1 MFKNQFINTTTDL
14 NVNEQNLFKNKLN
27 ELVGLHYGVQKY
39 FSYIVTVGFYWC
51 RKPEYLEKT
60 TDLPQVTEKLSHN
73 VVSRTPRH
81 EWDSN
86 SQF

>member
-51 RKPEYLEKT
+51 RKPEYL
-60 TDLPQVTEKLSHN
+60 
-73 VVSRTPRH
+73 
-81 EWDSN
+81 
-86 SQF
+86 